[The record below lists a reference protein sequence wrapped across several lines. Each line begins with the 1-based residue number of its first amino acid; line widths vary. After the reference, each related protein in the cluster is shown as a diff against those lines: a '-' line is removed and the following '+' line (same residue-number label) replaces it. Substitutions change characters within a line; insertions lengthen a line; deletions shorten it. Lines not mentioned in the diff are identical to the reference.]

1 MGMIQRAIPI
11 ALLVVL
17 VASGSVAPSGA
28 ASAGATFAPPV
39 RVSANEDQSAAEP
52 SIRAAR
58 DGTLY
63 ISAPTGLGGA
73 RIQEKG
79 RGGDLIWRSE
89 DDGKTWQFLGNYD
102 PAQGGGDSD
111 IAPDR
116 QGVLWASGLT
126 LANTTVGISTDKGE
140 TFRNNAVGSL
150 ETVVDRQWIETYRAE
165 PFAFLTTGQITDR
178 RIILSRIE
186 RSAADYPVVTKTVT
200 VSGDQEE
207 YQWPG
212 EIAVDEGAG
221 LVYVAYNTDGEPVRN
236 DKIVVTRSD
245 LELDTNKRFVVTTT
259 KGDSFDSFVAVDVDQ
274 AGNVY
279 AVWTER
285 RPQGEDGRRGR
296 THTYVAVSK
305 DRGKSWSK
313 PTKVNSTMRTTTFPW
328 IVAGSKGR
336 VAIAYYGIRQPA
348 KSPEDVFPKGRK
360 ALPKWKVWAA
370 YSLNAHRA
378 DRTFTN
384 KKAVPGFIHE
394 GNLCTS
400 GTGCATGT
408 RDLLDFF
415 QIDLDP
421 CGNMVITYTDN
432 SEDEVQ
438 RDGTRTVNNPEYVS
452 FVGQNGGPRLYA
464 QPLNAQA
471 C

>member
-1 MGMIQRAIPI
+1 MGMVRRALPV
-11 ALLVVL
+11 ALLVSL
-17 VASGSVAPSGA
+17 LGASSLSPSGA
-28 ASAGATFAPPV
+28 TAADVTFAPPV
-39 RVSANEDQSAAEP
+39 RVSANDDQSAAEP
-52 SIRAAR
+52 SIRGSR

-116 QGVLWASGLT
+116 NGVLWASGLT
-126 LANTTVGISTDKGE
+126 LANTTVGISTDRGE

-150 ETVVDRQWIETYRAE
+150 ETVVDRQWIETYRGE

-186 RSAADYPVVTKTVT
+186 RSAADYPVVSKTVT
-200 VSGDQEE
+200 VSGEQEE

-212 EIAVDEGAG
+212 EIAVDEGDG
-221 LVYVAYNTDGEPVRN
+221 LVYVTYNTIGEPERN

-245 LELDTNKRFVVTTT
+245 LELNNNKRFTVTTT
-259 KGDSFDSFVAVDVDQ
+259 KGDSFDSFTAIDVDQ

-279 AVWTER
+279 VVWTER
-285 RPQGEDGRRGR
+285 RPLGPKARFGK
-296 THTYVAVSK
+296 TNSYLSVSK
-305 DRGKSWSK
+305 DKGQSWSTPVK
-313 PTKVNSTMRTTTFPW
+313 LNTRMRTTTFPW

-336 VAIAYYGIRQPA
+336 VAVAYYGIRQRGP
-348 KSPEDVFPKGRK
+348 SPENVFHDTRK
-360 ALPKWKVWAA
+360 VLPKWKVFVA
-370 YSLNAHRA
+370 YSLNAHRV
-378 DRTFTN
+378 DPTFRN
-384 KKAVPGFIHE
+384 VRAVPNFIHE
-394 GNLCTS
+394 GNVCTS
-400 GTGCATGT
+400 GTGCDPGT

-415 QIDLDP
+415 QIDLDA
-421 CGNMVITYTDN
+421 CGKMIITYTDN
-432 SEDEVQ
+432 STDVVEK
-438 RDGTRTVNNPEYVS
+438 DGARPTNNPEYVS
-452 FVGQNGGPRLYA
+452 FVRQAGGPSFYS
-464 QPLNAQA
+464 QPLNPEV